1 MSTPVSSMA
10 WVLLGSFIGSF
21 GAVLLKAGAK
31 HAELKIRSL
40 LTNWRLAAGVA
51 AYVLS
56 SVFFVFGLR
65 NGELSILYPMVS
77 LSYIWTVVWSK
88 TFFGEK
94 LTAAKFYAL
103 ALILFGVALL
113 GMGTG

>member
-21 GAVLLKAGAK
+21 GAVLLKAGARHVK
-31 HAELKIRSL
+31 LNLVALLK
-40 LTNWRLAAGVA
+40 NWRLAAGVG

-56 SVFFVFGLR
+56 SVFFVLGLR

-77 LSYIWTVVWSK
+77 LSYIWTVFWSK

-94 LTAAKFYAL
+94 LTSAKFYAL
-103 ALILFGVALL
+103 GLILFGVALL
-113 GMGTG
+113 GMGTR

>member
-1 MSTPVSSMA
+1 MTTPVSSMA

-31 HAELKIRSL
+31 HVNRSL
-40 LTNWRLAAGVA
+40 FGVLRNWRLAAGVG
-51 AYVLS
+51 AYVRS
-56 SVFFVFGLR
+56 SVFCVFGLR

-88 TFFGEK
+88 TFFGER
-94 LTAAKFYAL
+94 LTSAKFYAL

-113 GMGTG
+113 GMGTR

>member
-31 HAELKIRSL
+31 RLERSL
-40 LTNWRLAAGVA
+40 LALLKNWRLAAGVG
-51 AYVLS
+51 AYILS
-56 SVFFVFGLR
+56 SVFFVLGLR

-77 LSYIWTVVWSK
+77 LSYIWTVFWSK

-94 LTAAKFYAL
+94 LTSAKFYAL
-103 ALILFGVALL
+103 GLILFGVALL
-113 GMGTG
+113 GMGTR